1 MTTMPSTGRAVVLE
15 APRRFREVH
24 YPIPEIGDEEFLLRV
39 ERVTICGGDPLEYEG
54 RNRKARYPLVLGHEM
69 VGRVER
75 IGAAAAARH
84 GVTAGARV
92 SVEPYISCGTCGY
105 CLRGDYH
112 FCTDGMVYG
121 VTIPSDQPPHLWG
134 AYGEYLY
141 GAPGAH
147 LHPIDDGVPA
157 AAACL
162 TSVLGNAVRW
172 IHTRGGARAPEPV
185 LVLGAGVQALS
196 TVIVA
201 REAGLG
207 PIIVVAR
214 GRNPRKLE
222 LARAYGADAVIGAE
236 SAAVSGEVRDA
247 LQGQPL
253 ELAVECTGAQSM
265 IDLAVTALDVGGRL
279 VQAGTRGGE
288 AATFDLDALV
298 FKEIDLLGGLG
309 QAGDTDRAAR
319 IVNGR
324 HYRIEEMVTHTF
336 PLSMA
341 DEAMRLFMEGRD
353 GVIHVALDPSA

>member
-1 MTTMPSTGRAVVLE
+1 MVLE
-15 APRRFREVH
+15 APRRFAEVR
-24 YPIPEIGDEEFLLRV
+24 YAIPDIGDDEFLLRV
-39 ERVTICGGDPLEYEG
+39 EMVTICGGDPIEFEG
-54 RNRKARYPLVLGHEM
+54 RNRKAHYPLVLGHEL
-69 VGRVER
+69 VGQIEQ
-75 IGAAAAARH
+75 IGSAAAARH
-84 GVTAGARV
+84 GVATGDRV
-92 SVEPYISCGTCGY
+92 SVEPYISCGTCRY

-112 FCTDGMVYG
+112 FCVEGMVYG
-121 VTIPSDQPPHLWG
+121 VTVPSDRPPHLWG
-134 AYGEYLY
+134 AFGEYLY

-147 LHPIDDGVPA
+147 VHPIEAEVPA

-172 IHTRGGARAPEPV
+172 IHTRGHARAEEPV

-214 GRNPRKLE
+214 GRNPRKLD

-236 SAAVSGEVRDA
+236 SAAVTGEIRDA
-247 LQGQPL
+247 LRGQPL

-265 IDLAVTALDVGGRL
+265 IDLAVEALDVGGRL

-324 HYRIEEMVTHTF
+324 HYPIEEMVTHTF
-336 PLSMA
+336 PLSKA
-341 DEAMRLFMEGRD
+341 GDAMSLFMEGRD